1 MMHSADRSDCHLAP
15 ELRKERPHPRQTK
28 ELKLYFWILA
38 ASVVVAPLG
47 SGQTTVK
54 SVDGVTV
61 VTNGKRPAPLTGIAA
76 GLVLEPLWTIGGGD
90 SPDQE
95 FSTISAVAVR
105 DDGSIFIL
113 DGKECL
119 IKAFDAKARFLRSFG
134 KKGQGPGELNGPI
147 GLMITPTNELLVE
160 DALNRRLSFFALDG
174 KFLRQQ
180 STAQGMGMG
189 LAGFLMDP
197 QGRIAARSMS
207 FEGGKI
213 GFEIKTYDK
222 DLKPGKTLAK
232 VEIANLGQMKMID
245 PLSRMP
251 GLIFA
256 PDARGHLFVGSSKG
270 YLIRV
275 FDFDGRLLRTIER
288 DYDPVPVSKED
299 HEKMLKI
306 LGKMPATGGFNLKDM
321 IVFPD
326 VFPAYANFIVNRD
339 GRILVQTYE
348 KGKRANEHF
357 YDVFDTEGRYLTRT
371 PAVAEFLVWRD
382 DKLYGLEENE
392 DGFKVL
398 KCFRVIG

>member
-1 MMHSADRSDCHLAP
+1 MRQSADRSDYPSAP
-15 ELRKERPHPRQTK
+15 KFRKVPPHPRQTK
-28 ELKLYFWILA
+28 ALRLCFWILA
-38 ASVVVAPLG
+38 AAVVVAPLG

-54 SVDGVTV
+54 SVDGVMV
-61 VTNGKRPAPLTGIAA
+61 VKNGKRPVPLAGTAA
-76 GLVLEPLWTIGGGD
+76 RLVLEPIWTIGGGD
-90 SPDQE
+90 SPEQD

-147 GLMITPTNELLVE
+147 GLMVTPTNELLVE

-197 QGRIAARSMS
+197 QGRVAARSMS

-232 VEIANLGQMKMID
+232 VEIANLGQMKID

-256 PDARGHLFVGSSKG
+256 PDARGHLFIGSMKG

-288 DYDPVPVSKED
+288 DYDPVPVNKED
-299 HEKMLKI
+299 HDKFLKI
-306 LGKMPATGGFNLKDM
+306 LGRMPATSGVNLKDM
-321 IVFPD
+321 IVLPD
-326 VFPAYANFIVNRD
+326 AFPAYANFIVNRD
-339 GRILVQTYE
+339 GRLLVQTYE
-348 KGKRANEHF
+348 KGKGASEHF
-357 YDVFDTEGRYLTRT
+357 YDVFDAEGRYLSRM
-371 PAVAEFLVWRD
+371 PSVAEFLVWRD

-392 DGFKVL
+392 DGFKIL